1 MKKKAH
7 KCCNYQKKC
16 LYLWPR
22 QLRKT
27 GDIEKSYYALTRKY
41 AKKAHTFLSS

>member
-1 MKKKAH
+1 MLQLSKK
-7 KCCNYQKKC
+7 
-16 LYLWPR
+16 YLNLSPR

-41 AKKAHTFLSS
+41 VKKAHTFLSS

>member
-1 MKKKAH
+1 ML
-7 KCCNYQKKC
+7 QLSEKKC
-16 LYLWPR
+16 LYLLLR

-41 AKKAHTFLSS
+41 VKKARTFLSS